1 MNLINVYTAAGQLEA
16 EMVKSFLEAQG
27 IRATL
32 TQESVGRTYGL
43 SAGILGM
50 VQVLVPEDQEI
61 DAKSVLDA
69 MEKGEF
75 ENSIPQ
81 EYNPS
86 PDEEEV

>member
-1 MNLINVYTAAGQLEA
+1 MDLISVYTAAGQLEA
-16 EMVKSFLEAQG
+16 EMIKSFLEAQG
-27 IRATL
+27 ISATI

-50 VQVLVPEDQEI
+50 VMVMVPEDQEN

-81 EYNPS
+81 EYNLS
-86 PDEEEV
+86 PGDEEV